1 MKNLLNALSN
11 WVRGY
16 ANKPIGIWVLV
27 LGALMTL
34 GYAPFYLWP
43 LAVASLAG
51 LWWLIKNAQ
60 SRKQVMG
67 ATLVWGMGHQSTAL
81 YWLPWAFFKDSDG
94 SWLAALGGGIPAVF
108 GLALYGTL
116 AFMIAALAAWHV
128 GRRFNWRAGAVVFVL
143 MWVLI
148 EFVKGLYPM
157 GFPWLPLG
165 AMWAYSVPLMQG
177 AALGGVWLLSLLILT
192 FAMLMHGGRRGVTV
206 ASVLLIL
213 VWGAGMY
220 RATAGSVAMAVESKM
235 SAPDTIVRVVQP
247 NIQSAHKWDAQLRWK
262 FLQETMNVALAGDP
276 SKTLP
281 QTVIMP
287 ETAVAFYLDR
297 EEDVR
302 RALTDMIAQRMPQGS
317 GLVTGTVHS
326 ETNTEGGTDYY
337 NSIAVMDTRG
347 VLRSR
352 YDKRLLVPFGEYIP
366 GRKWLESLPL
376 PMTLRTFSQSRIDF
390 THGERSALLPTP
402 AGYGLALICYEGI
415 FPLQVGIAA
424 PEARYLINITN
435 DGWFTGTIALYQH
448 AALTR
453 LRAVE
458 TGLPVVRA
466 ANTGIT
472 VVYDGLGNERAR
484 LPINTATYMDV
495 VLPEP
500 LPETP
505 FVKILSRIFG

>member
-1 MKNLLNALSN
+1 MRSFTSTVGN
-11 WVRGY
+11 WIRGY
-16 ANKPIGIWVLV
+16 AHKPIGVWVMA

-34 GYAPFYLWP
+34 GYAPFHIWP

-51 LWWLIKNAQ
+51 LWWLVKNAQ
-60 SRKQVMG
+60 SRKQVLG
-67 ATLVWGMGHQSTAL
+67 ATLVWGMGHQLTAL
-81 YWLPWAFFKDSDG
+81 YWLPWAFFKDSGG
-94 SWLAALGGGIPAVF
+94 SWLSAIGGGVPAVV
-108 GLALYGTL
+108 GLALYGSL
-116 AFMIAALAAWHV
+116 AFMIAALLAWQT
-128 GRRFNWRAGAVVFVL
+128 GRRWNWYAGATVFVL
-143 MWVLI
+143 AWVTL
-148 EFVKGLYPM
+148 EFVKGLHPM

-177 AALGGVWLLSLLILT
+177 AALGGVWLLSTLILT
-192 FAMLMHGGRRGVTV
+192 FAMLMHGGRRGVTAACALLVIVWGVGLYRVANMTV
-206 ASVLLIL
+206 ASKAERGNLI
-213 VWGAGMY
+213 
-220 RATAGSVAMAVESKM
+220 
-235 SAPDTIVRVVQP
+235 RVVQP
-247 NIQSAHKWDAQLRWK
+247 NIQSAHKWDAQLRWQ
-262 FLQETMNVALAGDP
+262 FLQETMQVALAGDP
-276 SKTLP
+276 SMTTP
-281 QTVIMP
+281 PTVIMP

-302 RALTDMIAQRMPQGS
+302 RALTDQIAARMPQGS

-326 ETNTEGGTDYY
+326 ETDAAGVTHYF
-337 NSIAVMDTRG
+337 NSMAVMDTRG

-366 GRKWLESLPL
+366 ARSWLEALPM

-390 THGERSALLPTP
+390 THGNRSGLLPTP

-415 FPLQVGIAA
+415 FPLQVGLDA

-472 VVYDGLGNERAR
+472 LVFDGLGREIGR
-484 LPINTATYMDV
+484 LPINTATYMDI

-500 LPETP
+500 LEETP
-505 FVKILSRIFG
+505 FLKMLHRLFG